1 MENSSFRFRQE
12 ARTIHDQTRIRAGPR
27 GSEDGAWG
35 RGGGT
40 ECRRH
45 ESNGISRGKGENNR
59 EGFSP
64 LTRGV
69 RGPPPVKFFKIGL
82 LRVHFQAIFKPIS
95 VILQVNFNFISAI
108 SNVTITRFLQKQHG
122 GVNNIEDI
130 LATFKVTHS
139 NA

>member
-1 MENSSFRFRQE
+1 MTKPESGLDPE
-12 ARTIHDQTRIRAGPR
+12 GLKT
-27 GSEDGAWG
+27 G
-35 RGGGT
+35 RGGGVGALNA
-40 ECRRH
+40 EGMNRAALAA
-45 ESNGISRGKGENNR
+45 RGER
-59 EGFSP
+59 IIERVFPP

-69 RGPPPVKFFKIGL
+69 RGPPQVKFFKIGL

-122 GVNNIEDI
+122 GVNNIEGI
-130 LATFKVTHS
+130 LATFKVIHS